1 MNNWYVY
8 RHIRLDKDEPFYIG
22 IGNKV
27 NYARAHEKDPSK
39 RNIIWNRIV
48 SKSSYEVDIIFD
60 GLTKNEASEKEKE
73 FITLYGRIDL
83 ETGCLCNMTDGGD
96 GIWNCIRSEE
106 TKEKLRIQKIGSKNP
121 MFGKK
126 QSISFLIKRRVF
138 ESKKKSEESKINH
151 SLATI
156 KSGQAKK
163 TEVIKYDTGESLGVY
178 HSLSEAIRSVGLNP
192 IKYSGKASCIAK
204 GVGTRK
210 KVKGF
215 TFKYIA

>member
-8 RHIRLDKDEPFYIG
+8 RHIRLDKHEPFYIG

-27 NYARAHEKDPSK
+27 NYARAYEKDPSK

-106 TKEKLRIQKIGSKNP
+106 TKEKLRIQKMGSKNP

-126 QSISFLIKRRVF
+126 QSIDFLIKRRVF
-138 ESKKKSEESKINH
+138 ESKKKSAGSKIKH

-204 GVGTRK
+204 GIGTRK

>member
-1 MNNWYVY
+1 MNNWYLY

-22 IGNKV
+22 IGNKI
-27 NYARAHEKDPSK
+27 NYARAYEKDPSK
-39 RNIIWNRIV
+39 RNVIWNKIV
-48 SKSSYEVDIIFD
+48 SKSFYEVDIIFD
-60 GLTKNEASEKEKE
+60 GLTKEEASEKEKE
-73 FITLYGRIDL
+73 FIKLYGRKDL
-83 ETGCLCNMTDGGD
+83 NNGILCNLTDGGD
-96 GIWNCIRSEE
+96 GIHGCVRSGE
-106 TKEKLRIQKIGSKNP
+106 TRQKLREQKLGFKNP
-121 MFGKK
+121 MYGKK
-126 QSISFLIKRRVF
+126 QSVEFLLKRGVF
-138 ESKKKSEESKINH
+138 KSRKKSEEEKKKQ

-163 TEVIKYDTGESLGVY
+163 TEVIKYDTNESLGVY

-215 TFKYIA
+215 TFKYIS